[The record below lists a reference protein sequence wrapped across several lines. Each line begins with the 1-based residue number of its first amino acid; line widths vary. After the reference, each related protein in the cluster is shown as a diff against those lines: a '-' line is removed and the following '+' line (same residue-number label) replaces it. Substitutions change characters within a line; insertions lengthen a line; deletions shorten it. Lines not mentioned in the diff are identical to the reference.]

1 MNCLL
6 RLSCALVGFAAV
18 APLALPGQARD
29 TSYAIEA
36 GTYSGMIVA
45 TRQAAATRRGSHF
58 WRLTSSG
65 DRRIVGWNPTRFPVG
80 VAFRPNRGISADDSI
95 AFWKILGQMQ
105 LDLGVQVF
113 RPTTVTRDDDP
124 DDVIVVDIKAMSN
137 DEGVTYI
144 TWSRNGAVYDARVF
158 LRSPSKLH
166 EAGVVTHEMM
176 HALGFGHTSAWSSI
190 MNESPITPRLT
201 ERDVAYAQIALRGR
215 AQSERVDLWE
225 RLALA
230 VERETPTAAPQP
242 VTSCA
247 SAAALPIEYPL
258 PSASCSPER
267 KFFVRGGE
275 R

>member
-1 MNCLL
+1 MNSQWRLL
-6 RLSCALVGFAAV
+6 FVFAGFVAA
-18 APLALPGQARD
+18 APLALAAQVRD

-36 GTYSGMIVA
+36 GTYSGIVVA
-45 TRQAAATRRGSHF
+45 TRQATATRRGSHY

-65 DRRIVGWNPTRFPVG
+65 DHRIVGWNPSRLPVG
-80 VAFRPNRGISADDSI
+80 VAFRQNRGISAEDSI
-95 AFWKILGQMQ
+95 AFWTILRQMQ
-105 LDLGVQVF
+105 LDLGVEVF
-113 RPTTVTRDDDP
+113 RPTTVARDDDP
-124 DDVIVVDIKAMSN
+124 EDVIVVDTKAMSG

-158 LRSPSKLH
+158 LRSTAKLH

-176 HALGFGHTSAWSSI
+176 HALGFGHTAAWPSI
-190 MNESPITPRLT
+190 MSETPLTPRLS
-201 ERDVAYAQIALRGR
+201 EADVAYAQVALRERG
-215 AQSERVDLWE
+215 QSERVDLWE

-230 VERETPTAAPQP
+230 VERERPAPAP
-242 VTSCA
+242 ATYCA

-258 PSASCSPER
+258 PSASCFPER

>member
-1 MNCLL
+1 MKFLLLGSCLSIAFGASTPFA
-6 RLSCALVGFAAV
+6 LSA
-18 APLALPGQARD
+18 QARD
-29 TSYAIEA
+29 TSYAIDA
-36 GTYSGMIVA
+36 GTYSGIVVA
-45 TRQAAATRRGSHF
+45 TRQATATRRGSNF
-58 WRLTSSG
+58 WRLASG
-65 DRRIVGWNPTRFPVG
+65 NDRRIVGWNPSRFPVG

-105 LDLGVQVF
+105 ADLGVQIF
-113 RPTTVTRDDDP
+113 RAMTIARDDDP
-124 DDVIVVDIKAMSN
+124 ADVIVVDTKPMAN

-144 TWSRNGAVYDARVF
+144 TWSPNGAVYDARVF
-158 LRSPSKLH
+158 FRSTARLH

-190 MNESPITPRLT
+190 MSPTPVTPRLT
-201 ERDVAYAQIALRGR
+201 ETDVAYAQIALRER
-215 AQSERVDLWE
+215 ARSESVDLGE

-230 VERETPTAAPQP
+230 AEREIPAPAA
-242 VTSCA
+242 VAGNYCA